1 MMTTV
6 THMNCDVDASGLEP
20 IVLKVGRQ
28 QSGTFVGSMFDRL
41 LNVSHDCHH
50 HGCKVDV
57 TGAAV
62 RMEREVV
69 TQSKSAL
76 VHNVQDPHQQ
86 YLLNHCLFR
95 SALSLASFYPPL
107 AEAPSTGEIARFATD
122 MEVDDDDDDDDDVF
136 SLDDGFS
143 SDSTESDKQGL
154 A

>member
-1 MMTTV
+1 
-6 THMNCDVDASGLEP
+6 MNCDVDASGLEP

-50 HGCKVDV
+50 HGCKVDIA
-57 TGAAV
+57 GAAV

-122 MEVDDDDDDDDDVF
+122 MEVDEDDDEDDDVF